1 MAVVI
6 SCEFSNN
13 FFRIDYTLI
22 YFVILIKRDII
33 KSQYGRIYY

>member
-22 YFVILIKRDII
+22 YFAILIKCDIM
-33 KSQYGRIYY
+33 KSQYGRI